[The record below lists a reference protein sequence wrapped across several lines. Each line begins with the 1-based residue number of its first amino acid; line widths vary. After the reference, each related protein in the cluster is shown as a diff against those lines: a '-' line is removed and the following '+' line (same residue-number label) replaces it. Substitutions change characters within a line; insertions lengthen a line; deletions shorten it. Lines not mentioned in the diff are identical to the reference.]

1 MPNHIHM
8 IITFTSSG
16 DHDLR
21 KEMRSFKT
29 LVSKRIGR
37 GIWETGYFDR
47 VIRGH
52 KEYEKYSEYIANN
65 PINWINDEYNKMRYA
80 ERIERA
86 GL

>member
-16 DHDLR
+16 DNDLR

-47 VIRGH
+47 VIRSRD
-52 KEYEKYSEYIANN
+52 EYERYSEYTANN
-65 PINWINDEYNKMRYA
+65 PINWINDEYNKTRHA